1 VRISQKSQ
9 ENSQKRASTDTGIR
23 RVQKEAKDSKPKP
36 EKSSLSQ
43 IQSIMVNKSQQSP
56 KITPHLLRGL
66 GTDD

>member
-1 VRISQKSQ
+1 TDKSKKSQ

-43 IQSIMVNKSQQSP
+43 TQSNIGHGQ
-56 KITPHLLRGL
+56 
-66 GTDD
+66 